1 MVTIVAC
8 QEADEFSQ
16 ILSMSGQHPFR
27 SIFVRLASPA
37 RQCLRRNLHTST
49 PLQARPSPKHKSVK
63 AEHMG
68 LVAPRER
75 KIKTVA
81 AEIRG
86 APPIE
91 ADKLA
96 DPDTLHPYS
105 EQEKEL
111 LRKAYT
117 PEQIAS
123 IEAGEEAIDPQD
135 LADQAVMREDTMGL
149 QYFDDLS
156 SIHPVVDKPIR
167 APEENFDP
175 NMRFKNEDE
184 LLDDYVKF
192 FAEATDETA
201 SVEFAKFVEQ
211 QRITVGKEEAERN
224 PRSSLAPE
232 LPVIKSLARSVTTEE
247 VEPAVQR
254 LMRQT
259 GYTNSQIK
267 KFRTKILVQHRV
279 VNETRMGKQARQYFV
294 CVAGIGRG
302 LLGIGEGKSAEV
314 EDARRMATLAAI
326 RNMQPIP
333 RYEERTIYG
342 DVKGKVAGT
351 EVELMTRT
359 PGNRKAGLCSK
370 WLANG
375 GPGFGIRCQQYIYE
389 MGLSD
394 MAARVYRSRNP
405 MNTIKATMKALLS
418 QQLPEDVARARGR
431 KLVDVRRVYYAGNV

>member
-1 MVTIVAC
+1 MN
-8 QEADEFSQ
+8 
-16 ILSMSGQHPFR
+16 GQQPFR
-27 SIFVRLASPA
+27 SIFINLATPA
-37 RQCLRRNLHTST
+37 RQCLRRNLHTTSA
-49 PLQARPSPKHKSVK
+49 LRARPSPKHKSVK
-63 AEHMG
+63 AEDMG
-68 LVAPRER
+68 LAAPRNR
-75 KIKTVA
+75 QIKTVA

-96 DPDTLHPYS
+96 NPETLNPYS
-105 EQEKEL
+105 EEEKEL

-117 PEQIAS
+117 PEQLAS
-123 IEAGEEAIDPQD
+123 IEAGEEAIDPDD

-167 APEENFDP
+167 APEENYDP
-175 NMRFKNEDE
+175 NMRFKTEDE
-184 LLDDYVKF
+184 LLDDYVEFFKNSSEEPTLLDWMKF
-192 FAEATDETA
+192 KDN
-201 SVEFAKFVEQ
+201 
-211 QRITVGKEEAERN
+211 QRLTVGKEEAERN

-232 LPVIKSLARSVTTEE
+232 LPVIESLAKSVVSEE
-247 VEPAVQR
+247 IEPAIQR

-267 KFRTKILVQHRV
+267 KFRTKMLVNHRV
-279 VNETRMGKQARQYFV
+279 VNQTRMGKQARQYFL
-294 CVAGIGRG
+294 CVAGNGRG

-314 EDARRMATLAAI
+314 EDARRMATVAAI

-359 PGNRKAGLCSK
+359 PGKLNISSA
-370 WLANG
+370 
-375 GPGFGIRCQQYIYE
+375 Q
-389 MGLSD
+389 
-394 MAARVYRSRNP
+394 
-405 MNTIKATMKALLS
+405 
-418 QQLPEDVARARGR
+418 RAR
-431 KLVDVRRVYYAGNV
+431 